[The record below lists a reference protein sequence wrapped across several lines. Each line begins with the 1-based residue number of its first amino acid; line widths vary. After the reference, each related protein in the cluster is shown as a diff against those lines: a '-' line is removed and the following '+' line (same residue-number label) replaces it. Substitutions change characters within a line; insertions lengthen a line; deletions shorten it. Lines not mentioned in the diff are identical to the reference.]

1 VGTSG
6 VGKTVLIEKT
16 ILQGLGELE
25 LSFTINFS
33 AGTTSKGCQEV
44 IESNFD
50 KRANNKFK
58 PKNSNIKAIC
68 FIDDLNMPRE
78 DRYGSQPPLEL
89 LRQWIDHGFWY
100 DRQKVVRN
108 LMQDMQILAAMGKP
122 GGGRR
127 VISNRIVSKFHLITF
142 TQLTE
147 QNMRKI
153 YDALAT
159 NKFSLFYEEIK
170 TLIEPISQA
179 TINLFNIV
187 QDEFLPTP
195 TKPHYQFN
203 MRDIS
208 KVFQGLYL
216 ADKFLY
222 EQKEQVVKLWGHEV
236 LRVFADRLINVEDQ
250 NKFKK
255 LVND

>member
-1 VGTSG
+1 
-6 VGKTVLIEKT
+6 
-16 ILQGLGELE
+16 
-25 LSFTINFS
+25 
-33 AGTTSKGCQEV
+33 
-44 IESNFD
+44 
-50 KRANNKFK
+50 
-58 PKNSNIKAIC
+58 
-68 FIDDLNMPRE
+68 
-78 DRYGSQPPLEL
+78 
-89 LRQWIDHGFWY
+89 
-100 DRQKVVRN
+100 
-108 LMQDMQILAAMGKP
+108 MQILAAMGKP

-222 EQKEQVVKLWGHEV
+222 E
-236 LRVFADRLINVEDQ
+236 
-250 NKFKK
+250 
-255 LVND
+255 